1 LSYADCKARL
11 QWNERCPPRAG
22 YGSKSKQLAEYAFC
36 KALNRNG
43 ADEWLWK
50 QLSINEGEAIQG
62 LAGVEAEGCG
72 GEPVIRGEQP
82 HNHCCCTSAV
92 NVCYFVSYIYPSACS
107 ELLCF

>member
-1 LSYADCKARL
+1 MLTVKQGCNGMNAAHLELAMARNQNNWRNTL
-11 QWNERCPPRAG
+11 FV
-22 YGSKSKQLAEYAFC
+22 K
-36 KALNRNG
+36 LNRNG

-92 NVCYFVSYIYPSACS
+92 NVCYVVSYIYPSACS